1 MSPPPPTPDG
11 HLETKDETD
20 VTDVS
25 TEQTQAELTYPRPQ
39 LVRDRWQDLC
49 GEWDFAF
56 DDDDLGLAEGWMSGG
71 GAFDR
76 RITVPYP
83 PESKLSG
90 VHDTTPRP
98 VVWYRLRVALD
109 RPTEGERLLLH
120 LGAVDHSARVWLNG
134 DLLGRHEGGHTP
146 FSFDVTESLVEG
158 EQVLVVRAEDHAD
171 DVTQPRGKQDW
182 LEEPHGIWYHR
193 TTGIWQPVWTEVV
206 PQVRV
211 DALHWT
217 PDVVGARVRVEA
229 TLSRV
234 PATGGRVRVRL
245 RLGEELLAEQEV
257 RLLDRH
263 VAFDVA
269 LPAARH
275 GQYRG
280 RLLWSPSNPNL
291 VDAVVEV
298 VEDGRTVDTV
308 RSYFGFRSVGVE
320 DGRFVLNGQPCF
332 LRLALEQ
339 GYWPESHLAAPSA
352 EALKR
357 EVELVKELGFNGIRI
372 HQKVEDP
379 RFLAWCD
386 RLGLLVWGEMPSAFE
401 FAPRAIER
409 VTREWL
415 EVVRRDRSHP
425 CVVTWVPLNESWGV
439 WDIGE
444 VEEQRHY
451 ATALYHLTKAL
462 DGTRPVISND
472 GWEHTDS
479 DIWGVHDYAAH
490 GASLAARY
498 DGPDAVRRVLSDR
511 RPGRK
516 RVVLGDPV
524 DRGQPVVLT
533 EFGGLSYTPSEGEK
547 WFGYATVGSVEEF
560 EDRLRELVSAVLDS
574 SELAGFCYTQLTD
587 TEQESNGLLT
597 EDRRPKLPVEVI
609 REILTRPARAIPP
622 EEIDASRRAAARA
635 SLDMMPPVE

>member
-1 MSPPPPTPDG
+1 
-11 HLETKDETD
+11 
-20 VTDVS
+20 VS
-25 TEQTQAELTYPRPQ
+25 THPMQDELTYPRPQ

-49 GEWDFAF
+49 GQWDFAF
-56 DDDDLGLAEGWMSGG
+56 DDDDLGLREGWST
-71 GAFDR
+71 GAASFDR

-83 PESKLSG
+83 PESRLSG
-90 VHDTTPRP
+90 VHDTAPHA

-109 RPTEGERLLLH
+109 RPTQGERLLLH
-120 LGAVDHSARVWLNG
+120 FGAVDHSATVWLNG
-134 DLLGRHEGGHTP
+134 DLLGSHEGGHTP
-146 FSFDVTESLVEG
+146 FSFDITESLAEG

-206 PQVRV
+206 PQAWV
-211 DALHWT
+211 DELHWT

-229 TLSRV
+229 TLSRL
-234 PATGGRVRVRL
+234 PATGGSLRVRL
-245 RLGEELLAEQEV
+245 SLGEELLAEQEV

-263 VAFDVA
+263 ATFDVA

-275 GQYRG
+275 GQHLD

-291 VDAVVEV
+291 VDAVVEL
-298 VEDGRTVDTV
+298 VEDGRAVDTV

-320 DGRFVLNGQPCF
+320 DGRFLLNGQPCF

-352 EALKR
+352 EALRR
-357 EVELVKELGFNGIRI
+357 EAELVKELGFNGIRI

-401 FAPRAIER
+401 FAPRAVER

-444 VEEQRHY
+444 VAEQRHD

-472 GWEHTDS
+472 GWEHTES

-498 DGPDAVRRVLSDR
+498 DGRESVRRVLSDR
-511 RPGRK
+511 RPGPR

-533 EFGGLSYTPSEGEK
+533 EFGGLSHAPSEGEK
-547 WFGYATVGSVEEF
+547 WFGYATVGSAEEL
-560 EDRLRELVSAVLDS
+560 EDRLRELVRAILDS

-587 TEQESNGLLT
+587 TEQERNGLLT
-597 EDRRPKLPVEVI
+597 DDRRPKLPTEVI
-609 REILTRPARAIPP
+609 RGILTRPSRAIPP
-622 EEIDASRRAAARA
+622 EEVDASRRSADGARR
-635 SLDMMPPVE
+635 VEWPATD